1 MTDEIEHRVIA
12 IIAEQ
17 AVLEPQDVTPGATLE
32 DLGIDSLGLVESI
45 FAIEE
50 AFDIQVPFNVNAP
63 DESEFD
69 ISSVATIVAA
79 VRALVIEQKGFA
91 PT

>member
-1 MTDEIEHRVIA
+1 MSVKDKVIG

-17 AVLEPQDVTPGATLE
+17 AVLEPSDVTMDSTLE

-50 AFDIQVPFNVNAP
+50 AFDIQVPFNANEP
-63 DESEFD
+63 SDSDFD
-69 ISSVATIVAA
+69 ISSVATIVAGIEK
-79 VRALVIEQKGFA
+79 LVAEQHA
-91 PT
+91 

>member
-1 MTDEIEHRVIA
+1 MTDIRQKVIE

-17 AVLEPQDVTPGATLE
+17 AVLEPSDVTMESTLD

-50 AFDIQVPFNVNAP
+50 AFDIEVPFNANEP
-63 DESEFD
+63 DESDFD
-69 ISSVATIVAA
+69 ITDVASIVAG
-79 VRALVIEQKGFA
+79 VEKLVAEQKA
-91 PT
+91 